1 MSVPIFT
8 LLMQKTGGKDIDAL
22 WHHFMRGNENCFSEI
37 YQETINGLFLYGL
50 KFSSDRQLVQDC
62 LQEVFI
68 DVFTIRKKVGLKI
81 KKLKPYLFV
90 AVRNGIIKRLTKEA
104 RIKVIGDYDAN
115 SLLTFSIDYS
125 AEYKYINKEQ
135 NKEIQLKL
143 KNAIEN
149 LAPKQ
154 KEIIYLKFEEEL
166 DYSDIADIMN
176 ITIESARKSMH
187 RSILALRKI
196 LENSTLSRN

>member
-1 MSVPIFT
+1 MLERKEIDT
-8 LLMQKTGGKDIDAL
+8 DAL
-22 WHHFMRGNENCFSEI
+22 WQQFLKGNKDCFSSI

-50 KFSSDRQLVQDC
+50 KFSADKDLVQDC

-68 DVFTIRKKVGLKI
+68 DLYTIKKKVGTKI
-81 KKLKPYLFV
+81 KRLKPYLFI
-90 AVRNGIIKRLTKEA
+90 AVRNSIIKRLVRENKLRGIDNNGINEYL
-104 RIKVIGDYDAN
+104 G
-115 SLLTFSIDYS
+115 FSIDYS
-125 AEYKYINKEQ
+125 AEYKYINKEH
-135 NKEIQLKL
+135 NKEVQSKL
-143 KNAIEN
+143 KNAISN

-166 DYSDIADIMN
+166 DYNDIAGIMN

-196 LENSTLSRN
+196 LEDSPILKS